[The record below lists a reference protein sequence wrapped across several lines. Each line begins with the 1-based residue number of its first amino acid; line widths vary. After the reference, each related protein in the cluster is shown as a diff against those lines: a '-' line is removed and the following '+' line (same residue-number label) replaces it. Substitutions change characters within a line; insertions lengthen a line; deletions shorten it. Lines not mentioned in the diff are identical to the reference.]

1 MCTRLWIFI
10 KFVTRKRY
18 GAHILKYFVK
28 PLLLQ
33 DLQMYLTQEIFVR
46 NSGLQEGDNMLLDLV
61 VPFSKSVT
69 LQAVLCK

>member
-1 MCTRLWIFI
+1 
-10 KFVTRKRY
+10 
-18 GAHILKYFVK
+18 
-28 PLLLQ
+28 
-33 DLQMYLTQEIFVR
+33 MYLTQEIFVR

>member
-1 MCTRLWIFI
+1 M
-10 KFVTRKRY
+10 
-18 GAHILKYFVK
+18 
-28 PLLLQ
+28 LLQ

-61 VPFSKSVT
+61 VPFPKSVT